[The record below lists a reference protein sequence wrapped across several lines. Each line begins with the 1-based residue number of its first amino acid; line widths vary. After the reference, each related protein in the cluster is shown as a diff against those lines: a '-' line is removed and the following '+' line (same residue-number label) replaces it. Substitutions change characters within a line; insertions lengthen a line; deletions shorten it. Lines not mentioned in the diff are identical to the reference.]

1 MIEFK
6 NVKLNI
12 KNIDISNDISFKI
25 EDKSVTCFIGNKNA
39 GKSTIL
45 KLISGIY
52 KNYFGE
58 ILINGVDI
66 EDNTKI
72 RIDIVHDSIENDKN
86 LTVKDYLEF
95 YGSIYNRLNKVEIE
109 SFIDEKLKDFSLMS
123 YKHTNLDQLDK
134 ETFKLIDIIR
144 ILINDP
150 HIILFDNLF
159 FSDNYD
165 YNETI
170 LSFLYTIINKKTLV
184 FATRNMNYLD
194 KIVDNIGIL
203 ERGVLL
209 EYGKKNE
216 IFRKANF
223 KQKIEVEI
231 IGDIDAAINILNS
244 DKNVINLTYDRN
256 MIVFSIAND
265 DYLLNENNLKSIE
278 NAILKK
284 LIDNNIKVYS
294 FKSRGAK
301 FSDLFSEII

>member
-1 MIEFK
+1 M
-6 NVKLNI
+6 
-12 KNIDISNDISFKI
+12 S
-25 EDKSVTCFIGNKNA
+25 
-39 GKSTIL
+39 L
-45 KLISGIY
+45 KLFY
-52 KNYFGE
+52 
-58 ILINGVDI
+58 LII
-66 EDNTKI
+66 C
-72 RIDIVHDSIENDKN
+72 
-86 LTVKDYLEF
+86 
-95 YGSIYNRLNKVEIE
+95 
-109 SFIDEKLKDFSLMS
+109 
-123 YKHTNLDQLDK
+123 
-134 ETFKLIDIIR
+134 
-144 ILINDP
+144 
-150 HIILFDNLF
+150 F

-265 DYLLNENNLKSIE
+265 DYLLNENSLKSIE

>member
-72 RIDIVHDSIENDKN
+72 GIDIVHDSIENDKN

-95 YGSIYNRLNKVEIE
+95 YGSIYNRLNKVELE

-150 HIILFDNLF
+150 QIILFDNLF

-265 DYLLNENNLKSIE
+265 DYLLNENSLKSIE